1 MSQKTVERLI
11 GKLATD
17 EEVRSR
23 YRADRRRTLEDL
35 AGGPDLLTAVELDAL
50 VATPADLLDSFAD
63 ALDPRLQRVRL
74 PREPR
79 PEGRP

>member
-17 EEVRSR
+17 EEARSR
-23 YRADRRRTLEDL
+23 YRADRRRTLEEL
-35 AGGPDLLTAVELDAL
+35 AGGTDLLSAVELDAL
-50 VATPADLLDSFAD
+50 AATSADLLDSFAD